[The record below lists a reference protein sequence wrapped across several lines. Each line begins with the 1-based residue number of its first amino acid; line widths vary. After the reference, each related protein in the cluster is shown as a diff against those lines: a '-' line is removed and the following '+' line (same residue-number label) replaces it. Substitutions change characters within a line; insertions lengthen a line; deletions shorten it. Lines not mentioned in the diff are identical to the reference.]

1 MGRVKSFGLS
11 FTRGIAESL
20 PGTTA
25 LHRATYQNP
34 VGQRMVNPAI
44 KSSSVSFVMKKTL
57 LLTLATAAITVAFIA
72 VKPAAPLAMNNP
84 AETAAAPAS
93 VYDFTVKSIDGKDV
107 KLSQY
112 KGKKLLI
119 VNTASECGYT
129 PQYKEL
135 EELYKKHGNKV
146 TVLGFPANNFGGQ
159 EPGTEAQIASFCEKN
174 YGVTFP
180 LFSKLSV
187 KGVDTAPLFKFLAD
201 KSRNGAVD
209 NVPTW
214 NFCKYLID
222 EKGHVLKF
230 YKSDVTPMSAAL
242 LADIMK

>member
-1 MGRVKSFGLS
+1 
-11 FTRGIAESL
+11 
-20 PGTTA
+20 
-25 LHRATYQNP
+25 
-34 VGQRMVNPAI
+34 
-44 KSSSVSFVMKKTL
+44 MKKQL
-57 LLTLATAAITVAFIA
+57 LFTLATAATAVVFIA
-72 VKPAAPLAMNNP
+72 AKPAAPTVMTETTAT
-84 AETAAAPAS
+84 AETAAAS

-107 KLSQY
+107 KLNQY

-135 EELYKKHGNKV
+135 EELYKKHGDKV

-159 EPGTEAQIASFCEKN
+159 EPGTEAQIATFCEKN

-180 LFSKLSV
+180 LFSKVSV

-201 KSRNGAVD
+201 KTQNGAVSD
-209 NVPTW
+209 APSW
-214 NFCKYLID
+214 NFCKYLVD

-230 YKSDVTPMSAAL
+230 YPSKVTPLSPEL

>member
-1 MGRVKSFGLS
+1 MSK
-11 FTRGIAESL
+11 I
-20 PGTTA
+20 
-25 LHRATYQNP
+25 
-34 VGQRMVNPAI
+34 
-44 KSSSVSFVMKKTL
+44 L
-57 LLTLATAAITVAFIA
+57 LFTLATAAPALAFMA
-72 VKPAAPLAMNNP
+72 AKPAAHPMSTS
-84 AETAAAPAS
+84 AESVSAPAT
-93 VYDFTVKSIDGKDV
+93 VYDFTVKSIDGNDV

-135 EELYKKHGNKV
+135 EALYKKHGDKV

-159 EPGTEAQIASFCEKN
+159 EPGTEAQIATFCEKN

-180 LFSKLSV
+180 LFSKVSV
-187 KGVDTAPLFKFLAD
+187 QGADTAPLFKFLAD
-201 KSRNGAVD
+201 KARNGAVGEAP
-209 NVPTW
+209 NW
-214 NFCKYLID
+214 NFCKYLVD

-230 YKSDVTPMSAAL
+230 YPSKVTPLSPEL